1 MENYMNNRLLAG
13 CLAILVTVSAFGQSP
28 TPLAANG
35 RLQVLNKQL
44 CSESGRAIQ
53 LRGMSSH
60 GLQWFDQCYNQ
71 ASVQALASQWGADVF
86 RAAMYVDEGGYLSN
100 PTGLTAKMNQIVD
113 WSAQA
118 GMYCIIDWHI
128 LNPGNPN
135 DRLEP
140 AKTFFRQMAQTHAGK
155 KHVIYELCNEPNGV
169 TWDQIKTYADQI
181 IPIIRQYDPQ
191 ALILVGTPNWCQRPQ
206 DVLAN
211 PLSAA
216 NAYNVLYTVHFYAG
230 SHYFQQDIKNIS
242 AQLPLFVSEW
252 GTSNYS
258 GNGGADYTNA
268 QAWIDLMAGQNP
280 AGQKISWC
288 NWSFADKDESSA
300 ALNPGACSSQN
311 WNNTSTSGTWVKNH
325 ILRPADDFGPMAVVP
340 SIAITAP
347 TGNTTV
353 TVGSN
358 VVISASVSNT
368 IPTMVEFYTGT
379 TKLGD
384 DATAPY
390 TFTISNIAAGAYPIT
405 AKAILPNGGLLTSS
419 AVQVVAAVALTPLPT
434 GEDFTG
440 SACVLANDV
449 KVYELSAANLV
460 NATSFSWWCTGST
473 QSMAQAGSKTTIS
486 FGSNFTGGQVCV
498 GVNYSTAPWYKQFCR
513 TITVCSGTPPPPPP
527 APNVAP
533 TVTLTAPANNATFIA
548 PATVLITANATDSDG
563 SIAKVEFF
571 NGNTKLGEAI
581 TTPYPF
587 SWASVAAGTYSI
599 SAKVTD
605 NQGQT
610 ATSGNVNI
618 TVSNPTP
625 PPPPPSTTVISP
637 VSTTAP
643 VVGPDCA
650 RPNHLKLFEVNAA
663 NLTNATAFSWWC
675 TGSTRTL
682 TPTAGQPSKLTIDF
696 GPWFN
701 GGDVC
706 VSVNYSV
713 APWHKQYC
721 KTVSVCAPG
730 SRVGVLED
738 ETDGPLVS
746 PNPTNR
752 AFTFVAD
759 HPVRALRVI
768 DDVGRERLQMGSA
781 ATGQVITF
789 GESLSTGSYLLQI
802 QYQSWKLRTI
812 RLLKMGQ

>member
-1 MENYMNNRLLAG
+1 MITRLLAG
-13 CLAILVTVSAFGQSP
+13 FLTLLVSASAFGQSP
-28 TPLAANG
+28 TPLVANG

-44 CSESGRAIQ
+44 CNESGRAIQ

-86 RAAMYVDEGGYLSN
+86 RAALYVDEGGYLSN

-113 WSAQA
+113 WTAQA
-118 GMYCIIDWHI
+118 GIYCIIDWHI

-135 DRLEP
+135 DRIEP

-191 ALILVGTPNWCQRPQ
+191 GLILVGTPNYDQRPQ

-211 PLSAA
+211 PLSAT

-230 SHYFQQDIKNIS
+230 SHYFQQDIRNIS
-242 AQLPLFVSEW
+242 AQLPLFVTEW

-258 GNGGADYTNA
+258 GNGGADYANA

-325 ILRPADDFGPMAVVP
+325 ILSPADDFGPVAVVP
-340 SIAITAP
+340 SVAITAP

-353 TVGSN
+353 TAGSN

-368 IPTMVEFYTGT
+368 TATVVEFYSGT

-384 DATAPY
+384 DAAAPY
-390 TFTISNIAAGAYPIT
+390 IFTISNITSGTYAIT
-405 AKAILPNGGLLTSS
+405 AKAILANGGPLTSP
-419 AVQVVAAVALTPLPT
+419 AVQVIASAPTPPPPPPPT
-434 GEDFTG
+434 GDDFSG
-440 SACVLANDV
+440 PACVLANDV
-449 KVYELSAANLV
+449 TVYELSAANLV
-460 NATSFSWWCTGST
+460 NATSFGWWCTGST

-486 FGSNFTGGQVCV
+486 FGPNFTGGQVCV
-498 GVNYSTAPWYKQFCR
+498 GVNYSAAPWYKQFCR
-513 TITVCSGTPPPPPP
+513 TITVCTGTPPPPPPP

-533 TVTLTAPANNATFIA
+533 TVTLTAPANNAAFTA

-571 NGNTKLGEAI
+571 TGNTKLGEA
-581 TTPYPF
+581 TTAPYQF
-587 SWASVAAGTYSI
+587 SWASVAAGTYTV
-599 SAKVTD
+599 SAKATD
-605 NQGQT
+605 NQGAT
-610 ATSGNVNI
+610 ATSGGVTI
-618 TVSNPTP
+618 TVSNPTR
-625 PPPPPSTTVISP
+625 PPPPPSTTGTP
-637 VSTTAP
+637 PASTTAP
-643 VVGPDCA
+643 VIGPDCA
-650 RPNHLKLFEVNAA
+650 RPNDVKTFELNAA

-696 GPWFN
+696 GPWFT

-706 VSVNYSV
+706 VGMNYSA
-713 APWHKQYC
+713 APWYKQYC
-721 KTVSVCAPG
+721 KTVAACEPG
-730 SRVGVLED
+730 SREGISADDTE
-738 ETDGPLVS
+738 LVIA
-746 PNPTNR
+746 PNPSSR

-759 HPVRALRVI
+759 QPVQTLRVV
-768 DDVGRERLQMGSA
+768 DGLGRERLQMGSA
-781 ATGQVITF
+781 ATGQSVTF
-789 GESLSTGSYLLQI
+789 GETLPAGGYLLQI
-802 QYQSWKLRTI
+802 QYLNQKLRTI
-812 RLLKMGQ
+812 RLLKVGQ